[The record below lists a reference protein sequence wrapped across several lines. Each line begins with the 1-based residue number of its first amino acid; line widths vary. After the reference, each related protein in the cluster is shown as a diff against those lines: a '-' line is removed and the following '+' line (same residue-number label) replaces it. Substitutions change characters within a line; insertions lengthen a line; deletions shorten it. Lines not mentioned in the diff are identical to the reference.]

1 MDPTVVINERID
13 VITLYRHGGDAQGF
27 CVPVRMRWRDKDI
40 TLTELALRHPTIAGK
55 RMIHV
60 FHVSDGV
67 NNYRIE
73 FDAERLTWQL
83 VAVLPDLDP
92 LEEEA

>member
-1 MDPTVVINERID
+1 MDPTIIINERID
-13 VITLYRHGGDAQGF
+13 VVAIYRSHGDAQGF
-27 CVPVRMRWRDKDI
+27 CVPVRMRWRGKDI
-40 TLTELALRHPTIAGK
+40 TLTELTLRHPTVAGK

-60 FHVSDGV
+60 FHVNDGA

-83 VAVLPDLDP
+83 VAVLADLGP
-92 LEEEA
+92 PEES